1 MEVNR
6 VACARIIR
14 IVRDLRNF
22 ARLDEADFKEVNL
35 NEGIE
40 STLSLL
46 QHELR
51 GRIEVV
57 RDLAELPTIPCYP
70 NRLNQV
76 FMNLFVNAI
85 QAISGKGQIRV
96 KTRLENQQVQIAIS
110 DSGSGIKPEHLARIF
125 DPGFTT
131 KGVGRGTGLG
141 LAVTY
146 GIVQE
151 HSGHISVAST
161 PGLGTTFR
169 ITLPTEDPRLR
180 LQAAAR

>member
-1 MEVNR
+1 
-6 VACARIIR
+6 
-14 IVRDLRNF
+14 VRDLRNF

-51 GRIEVV
+51 GRIEVI

-131 KGVGRGTGLG
+131 KGVGIGTGLG
-141 LAVTY
+141 LSISARIIQDHR
-146 GIVQE
+146 G
-151 HSGHISVAST
+151 SISVESEL
-161 PGLGTTFR
+161 GKGTTFL
-169 ITLPTEDPRLR
+169 ISLPLEATVDPIHAES
-180 LQAAAR
+180 AAVERP